1 MNKRLK
7 VACVLLYVF
16 AVGTLIFGC
25 LYLFSPKI
33 MPYHQRFLGMTHEQL
48 DPKVSFLL
56 LALMKVI
63 GGLEL
68 SLGIGLVMLVKAKF
82 SKGDNSI
89 WWTILVMSAVGLIP
103 SLYVTLS
110 IGLYTP
116 WWGIA
121 IMMILVAVALIV
133 SKPTMKGATS

>member
-16 AVGTLIFGC
+16 AVGMLIFGC
-25 LYLFSPKI
+25 VYLFSPKI
-33 MPYHQRFLGMTHEQL
+33 MPYHEKFLGMIHEQL
-48 DPKVSFLL
+48 DPRVSFLL
-56 LALMKVI
+56 LTLMKVI

-89 WWTILVMSAVGLIP
+89 WWTILVMSAVGLTP

-116 WWGIA
+116 WWGVA
-121 IMMILVAVALIV
+121 IMMILAAVALIV

>member
-16 AVGTLIFGC
+16 AVGMLIFGC
-25 LYLFSPKI
+25 VYLFSPKI
-33 MPYHQRFLGMTHEQL
+33 MPYHEKFLGMIHEQL
-48 DPKVSFLL
+48 DPRVSFLL

-89 WWTILVMSAVGLIP
+89 WWTILVMSAVGLTP

-116 WWGIA
+116 WWGVA
-121 IMMILVAVALIV
+121 IMMILAAVALIV